1 MQFFSTF
8 WKTHVV
14 CQLLNYRVFVL
25 LTSHLVFVTVKV
37 NFFCP
42 RRVSNLR
49 FCSSKPTGQSIR
61 VAKKPA
67 GRTRGCPHQFFFWSK
82 RVTETFQGKKLNLS
96 SISVRCTWKVSWK
109 TNYLV
114 RWWRR
119 KAKSQID
126 QIVFI
131 FELPPHPTFIFSVRT
146 KRNSSTKILFNGFLV
161 YDTFWSEKRLISLS
175 YDWYLIVPRCH
186 IVVKIGLNSDLF
198 YNPSHCFLWT
208 TTRFSVSRLKS
219 ELSSL

>member
-1 MQFFSTF
+1 MPITKLPCVCLFDITSCICDCESKLLLSQRSFKFEISFLKAYWSEHSSCIKACTL
-8 WKTHVV
+8 VV
-14 CQLLNYRVFVL
+14 A
-25 LTSHLVFVTVKV
+25 HIK
-37 NFFCP
+37 
-42 RRVSNLR
+42 
-49 FCSSKPTGQSIR
+49 
-61 VAKKPA
+61 
-67 GRTRGCPHQFFFWSK
+67 FFWLSNW
-82 RVTETFQGKKLNLS
+82 VTETIQGKKLNRS